1 MNSRTGTLQP
11 DTQTQWYR
19 HRWPWVLMLVPFA
32 AVLFGVFMFVTALYY
47 PDDVVVDTYYR
58 DGQAINQLRALDD
71 AARALGISASLELDA
86 QGARLTLAGTQE
98 PLLQLFLFH
107 VTDSQADRVFLFQSE
122 GGAVFQNPDATLA
135 RLLGAEGVWYLELR
149 GADNDWRLRQ
159 RVVTPAEMVRF

>member
-1 MNSRTGTLQP
+1 MMGLLAAPSPTPT
-11 DTQTQWYR
+11 WY
-19 HRWPWVLMLVPFA
+19 LILA
-32 AVLFGVFMFVTALYY
+32 AVLFGIFMFVTALYY

-58 DGQAINQLRALDD
+58 DGQAINQLRALDE

-107 VTDSQADRVFLFQSE
+107 VTDSQADRVFLFQPE

>member
-11 DTQTQWYR
+11 DTQTHWYR

-98 PLLQLFLFH
+98 PLLQLFLFQ
-107 VTDSQADRVFLFQSE
+107 VTDSQADRVFLFQPE